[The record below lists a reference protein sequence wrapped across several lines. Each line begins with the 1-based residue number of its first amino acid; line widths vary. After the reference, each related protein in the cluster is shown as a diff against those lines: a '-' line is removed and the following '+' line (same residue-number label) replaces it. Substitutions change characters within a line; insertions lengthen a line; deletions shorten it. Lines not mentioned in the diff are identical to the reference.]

1 MNRLDGYLKWVGA
14 RVMPRNTNCEPPMDL
29 ELWQSSRYVPVRCHE
44 TGKMPMHRDIILV
57 YCDGD
62 IITHFHW
69 HRGASRANR
78 SKQVVIQAN
87 NMQT

>member
-1 MNRLDGYLKWVGA
+1 
-14 RVMPRNTNCEPPMDL
+14 MPQNTNCEPPTDL
-29 ELWQSSRYVPVRCHE
+29 EPWQSSRYVPVRCHE
-44 TGKMPMHRDIILV
+44 TRKMPMHRDIIPV

-69 HRGASRANR
+69 HRGASSANG

-87 NMQT
+87 NMQTWAGFIQTISQTHAR